1 MSPWKQRGSR
11 RDSEHEKDSKPLL
24 ARRRRGPSGKYEKK
38 ISVHEERCVWERT
51 PGRRGAPQP
60 RLLLGNTPAGEPSYT
75 LLDFGPADTVRQS
88 LCSFKLLSA
97 RHFFEEQC
105 RTDVVSSDL
114 MSPTFLGSFQT
125 LFYLPP
131 LWCTTISTMSSFSR
145 ASFLPPSMRALS

>member
-24 ARRRRGPSGKYEKK
+24 ARRRRGPSGKYEK
-38 ISVHEERCVWERT
+38 ISVDEERCVWERT

-60 RLLLGNTPAGEPSYT
+60 RLLLGNTPGGEPSYT

-131 LWCTTISTMSSFSR
+131 LWCTTISTTSSFSR